1 MTKKLTIISLD
12 GHAQMP
18 ETAWKTYLD
27 KEFHEYLPRLSE
39 ERVAMAKFMKLHLG
53 KTHNEAD
60 LEIIDTEG
68 AYRAGGDG
76 GWCDPHI
83 RLAEMDREG
92 IAAEFAFDGD
102 PRMVGMFFMSSNCHY
117 PKDVCNAGVRAYHRW
132 LHDSFGFAN
141 DRLIPVGIIG
151 HAPWASM
158 SDMVAELDWIADRG
172 FRATS
177 MPGFVT
183 YPGEPELFD
192 PYWDPFW
199 ARCEERGI
207 ALWVHAGHGDI
218 QGATGSAILKMSDK
232 LKPDLSNYQELHD
245 VFIAP
250 MYDGAGVFEAMKPRR
265 AMWQL
270 MMGGVFDRFPKLKLV
285 MNEVYIDWMPGTLR
299 CLDEEF
305 KAHKGELPAK
315 RLPSEYWATN
325 GITSMSFPRKCE
337 VAMRHEVGIDTVTF
351 GRDYPHP
358 EGTWPNTK
366 MWLRDLFTGVPENE
380 VRAILS
386 ENAIRALNLD
396 GPALDAIAERV
407 GPTVEEILGAGP
419 AVDPALIAH
428 FDKRGHYLQPAE
440 GEQRFAEIREQFRED
455 AWQAAGC
462 FADA

>member
-1 MTKKLTIISLD
+1 MSKKLTIISLD

-18 ETAWKTYLD
+18 PTAWENYLD
-27 KEFHEYLPRLSE
+27 PKFHSYLPKLGK
-39 ERVAMAKFMKLHLG
+39 EREAMAKFMALHLG

-60 LEIIDTEG
+60 LDIIDTEG
-68 AYRAGGDG
+68 AYRAGGDR

-102 PRMVGMFFMSSNCHY
+102 PRMIGMFFMSSNCPY

-132 LHDSFGFAN
+132 MHDSFGFAA

-151 HAPWASM
+151 HTPWPSM
-158 SDMVAELDWIADRG
+158 KEMVAELDWIADRG
-172 FRATS
+172 FKATS

-183 YPGEPELFD
+183 YPGEPELYD

-199 ARCEERGI
+199 ARCEEREI
-207 ALWVHAGHGDI
+207 SLWVHAGHGDA
-218 QGATGSAILKMSDK
+218 QGATGNAMLNLYNN
-232 LKPDLSNYQELHD
+232 LKPDMSNYEELHAQ
-245 VFIAP
+245 FIAP
-250 MYDGAGVFEAMKPRR
+250 LSDGAGVFEAMKPRR
-265 AMWQL
+265 SMWQL
-270 MMGGVFDRFPKLKLV
+270 MLGGVFDRFPKLKLV
-285 MNEVYIDWMPGTLR
+285 LNEIYIDWMPGTLR

-305 KAHKGELPAK
+305 KARRGEIPAK
-315 RLPSEYWATN
+315 RLPSEYWQTN
-325 GITSMSFPRKCE
+325 GLTSMSFPRKCE
-337 VAMRHEVGIDTVTF
+337 VAMRHEVGLECITF

-366 MWLRDLFTGVPENE
+366 MWLRDLFIGVPENE

-396 GPALDAIAERV
+396 GAHLDAIAERI
-407 GPTVEEILGAGP
+407 GPTVEEILGPGP

-440 GEQRFAEIREQFRED
+440 GEQRFDEIREQFRED
-455 AWQAAGC
+455 AWMASGFVPA
-462 FADA
+462 